1 MSRFQCSSVVSS
13 SGVGGCSIPA
23 LLIALSR
30 RPKPSMV
37 AVTARARSPEFATL
51 QTTGLCATP
60 SSFYQSGGF
69 SQAFF
74 VDGSEGDI
82 GSGIG
87 EREGGGASD
96 AVACPGDE
104 RDLTGEIRCRHES
117 ALPLPAA
124 GA

>member
-1 MSRFQCSSVVSS
+1 MPIIPAPEEILTIEPPPELGSSAISCFIDRKTPLRLTAMSRFQCSSVVSS

-82 GSGIG
+82 G
-87 EREGGGASD
+87 
-96 AVACPGDE
+96 
-104 RDLTGEIRCRHES
+104 
-117 ALPLPAA
+117 
-124 GA
+124 